1 LREVLGPLHEE
12 HRMSGPDAPLAA
24 AVRHR
29 TDRAPRLR
37 RRAGARG
44 FGRHGLD
51 LGARGVGPEQEGPLE
66 GARGADL
73 AETARRR
80 CLGRENFNLSRR
92 QFLRER
98 HQRWRR
104 RRGSKMVEAR

>member
-37 RRAGARG
+37 RMAIARR
-44 FGRHGLD
+44 FGRHSLD
-51 LGARGVGPEQEGPLE
+51 LGARGAGPEQEGPLE

-80 CLGRENFNLSRR
+80 CLGRENPNLSRR

-98 HQRWRR
+98 YQRW
-104 RRGSKMVEAR
+104 SKAAGEQDG

>member
-1 LREVLGPLHEE
+1 
-12 HRMSGPDAPLAA
+12 
-24 AVRHR
+24 
-29 TDRAPRLR
+29 
-37 RRAGARG
+37 
-44 FGRHGLD
+44 
-51 LGARGVGPEQEGPLE
+51 LGARGAGPEQEVPLE
-66 GARGADL
+66 GARDADL